1 MNKSRHIFTVVLAAV
16 GGALLLAGAALFL
29 VGLALEGWDVGALTN
44 VQYEQHSY
52 TAQDEIHSVHIR
64 FRNAQVRVE
73 ADEGAERVTLSY
85 PVRVDSE
92 GETAVPVTVTEENG
106 TLTVTG
112 EEDRFP
118 FFQWGFVQTTPEAVL
133 TLPAGDYT
141 EIAVVSSN
149 GSLLADTVRAASL
162 SLQTDNGSVTAR
174 EVCADD
180 FSLRTSNGDIELQ
193 RAECK
198 SITAETNAGSIT
210 ADGVTVS
217 GALALSSDLGDIR
230 MKDIAAGSLSSETE
244 AGALTLEGADIAGE
258 ADLQTDLGEIRV
270 RGARAASAALTTDL
284 GTVDAEIDAREVRLT
299 SSAGEIRAALAGTK
313 EDYTIRVQTEL
324 GDCNVVDRDGGTR
337 SLTATTALGNIRV
350 EFTG

>member
-1 MNKSRHIFTVVLAAV
+1 MTKARKIFTIVMLAV

-29 VGLALEGWDVGALTN
+29 IGFGLEGWDADALTN

-52 TAQDEIHSVHIR
+52 TAQGEIHSVHIR
-64 FRNAQVRVE
+64 FGNAQVRVK

-106 TLTVTG
+106 TLTVTE

-180 FSLRTSNGDIELQ
+180 FSLRTS
-193 RAECK
+193 
-198 SITAETNAGSIT
+198 AETNAGSIT
-210 ADGVTVS
+210 ADGGTVS
-217 GALALSSDLGDIR
+217 GALSLSSDLGDIR

-299 SSAGEIRAALAGTK
+299 CSAGEIRAALAGTT
-313 EDYTIRVQTEL
+313 EDNTIRVQTEL
-324 GDCNVVDRDGGTR
+324 GEGNVGDRDGGTR

>member
-1 MNKSRHIFTVVLAAV
+1 MNKGRHIFTVVMAAV

-29 VGLALEGWDVGALTN
+29 VGLALEGWDVGALTSLR
-44 VQYEQHSY
+44 YEQRSY
-52 TAQDEIHSVHIR
+52 TAAGEIHTLSLR
-64 FRNAQVRVE
+64 LENARVRVE
-73 ADEGAERVTLSY
+73 VEEGAERVTLSY

-313 EDYTIRVQTEL
+313 EDYTIRVQTGL
-324 GDCNVVDRDGGTR
+324 GSCNVVDRDGGTR

>member
-1 MNKSRHIFTVVLAAV
+1 MNKSRHIFTVVMAAV

-29 VGLALEGWDVGALTN
+29 VGLALEGWDVGALTSLR
-44 VQYEQHSY
+44 YEQRSY

-133 TLPAGDYT
+133 TLTAGDYT

-284 GTVDAEIDAREVRLT
+284 GAVDAEIDAREVRLT

-313 EDYTIRVQTEL
+313 EDYTIRVQTGL
-324 GDCNVVDRDGGTR
+324 GSCNVVDRDGGTR

>member
-1 MNKSRHIFTVVLAAV
+1 MNKGRHIFTVVLAAV

-29 VGLALEGWDVGALTN
+29 VGLALEGWDVGALTSLR
-44 VQYEQHSY
+44 YEQRSY
-52 TAQDEIHSVHIR
+52 TAAGEIHTLSLR
-64 FRNAQVRVE
+64 LENARVRVE
-73 ADEGAERVTLSY
+73 VEEGAERVTLSY
-85 PVRVDSE
+85 PVPVGRD
-92 GETAVPVTVTEENG
+92 GEQTAAVEIAEADG
-106 TLTVTG
+106 TLTV
-112 EEDRFP
+112 EEGSGGSLLL
-118 FFQWGFVQTTPEAVL
+118 WGLIRTPEAVL

-270 RGARAASAALTTDL
+270 RGARAASAALTADL

-313 EDYTIRVQTEL
+313 EDYTIRVQTGL
-324 GDCNVVDRDGGTR
+324 GSCNVVDRDGGDR
-337 SLTATTALGNIRV
+337 SLTAVTELGSIRV
-350 EFTG
+350 DFTG